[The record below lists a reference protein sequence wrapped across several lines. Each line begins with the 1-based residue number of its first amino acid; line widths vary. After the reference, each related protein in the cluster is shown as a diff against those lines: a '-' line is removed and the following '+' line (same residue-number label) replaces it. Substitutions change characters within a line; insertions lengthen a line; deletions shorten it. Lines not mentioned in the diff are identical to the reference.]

1 MDWHTRFNQQ
11 VSWTAELRRYLF
23 ARTGQDSARRVLEI
37 GCGTGA
43 LLSTLDVRQAV
54 IFGLD
59 INSAFLQ
66 QAAGNLPTA
75 RLTQGDAHNL
85 PFAESQFDSVYF
97 HFTLLWVNEPQSVLD
112 EARRIV
118 GSGGWVMALAEPDY
132 GGRIDYPD
140 TLAGLG
146 QLQAEALR
154 SQGAD
159 IKMGRRLGGLFHQ
172 TGLVN
177 IETGVV
183 SGRWM
188 GAASQDEIDLEWQ
201 VLDAD
206 LTGRLSEHEL
216 SRLRQIDRQARES
229 GERTLFV
236 PTFYAIGQVK

>member
-1 MDWHTRFNQQ
+1 MNWHTRFTQQ

-23 ARTGQDSARRVLEI
+23 TRTGQDKARRVLEV

-43 LLSTLDVRQAV
+43 LLSTLDARQV
-54 IFGLD
+54 TIFGLD
-59 INSAFLQ
+59 INRAFLQ
-66 QAAGNLPTA
+66 QAAGNLPMA
-75 RLTQGDAHNL
+75 RLTQGDAHYL
-85 PFAESQFDSVYF
+85 PFAGGQFDSVYF
-97 HFTLLWVNEPQSVLD
+97 HFTLLWVTDPQRVLNEAL
-112 EARRIV
+112 RIV
-118 GSGGWVMALAEPDY
+118 GSGGWIMALAEPDY

-159 IKMGRRLGGLFHQ
+159 TKMGRQLGGLFHQ
-172 TGLVN
+172 TSLVN
-177 IETGVV
+177 VETGVV
-183 SGRWM
+183 SGRWV
-188 GAASQDEIDLEWQ
+188 GAASQEEIDLEWQ

-206 LTGRLSEHEL
+206 LMGRVSDQEL
-216 SRLRQIDRQARES
+216 SRLRQIDHQARES